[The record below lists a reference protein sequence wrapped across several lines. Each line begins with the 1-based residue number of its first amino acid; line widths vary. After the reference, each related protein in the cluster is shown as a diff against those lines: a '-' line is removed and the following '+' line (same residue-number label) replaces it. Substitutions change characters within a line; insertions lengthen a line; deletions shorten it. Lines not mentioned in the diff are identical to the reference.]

1 MITGD
6 AAVFRV
12 SGIGGGGDDGDIP
25 RAPLAAMR
33 RRARPQAIYGAG
45 LWVFIGVATTLFS
58 LFITAYIMR
67 MSAGDAT
74 SVDLPRQLWFSTAL
88 LVLGSVLL
96 HNATA
101 AACASQAG
109 RARSLLLA
117 GGISAVAFVAA
128 QGWAWS
134 VLSSQ
139 QVTLTGNP
147 FGSFFYLLTG
157 MHALHVAG
165 GLVGWWTV
173 NRHVRRSFEDP
184 AWRIALCAR
193 YWHFLLLAWL
203 ALYAALSWITPDV
216 ARIIC
221 RTA

>member
-1 MITGD
+1 MSTAD
-6 AAVFRV
+6 AAVLRTAG
-12 SGIGGGGDDGDIP
+12 SANGGGSLP
-25 RAPLAAMR
+25 APPPASMR
-33 RRARPQAIYGAG
+33 GNLLPQATRGAG
-45 LWVFIGVATTLFS
+45 LWVFVAVATTLFS

-74 SVDLPRQLWFSTAL
+74 SVDLPRQLWLSTAL

-96 HNATA
+96 HNASRA
-101 AACASQAG
+101 AAISQAD

-117 GGISAVAFVAA
+117 GGITAIAFVAA
-128 QGWAWS
+128 QAWAWA

-139 QVTLTGNP
+139 QVTLAGNP
-147 FGSFFYLLTG
+147 FGSFFYLLTA

-165 GLVGWWTV
+165 GLVGWWV
-173 NRHVRRSFEDP
+173 VSRHVRRAFEDS

-203 ALYAALSWITPDV
+203 ALFAALSWITPEV

-221 RTA
+221 RTG